1 MGIEGVVSSDGGDF
15 TEEDREEF
23 SGVQKTTHASLS
35 LAGLFGYCLG
45 AIGAVGGYVA
55 DRPEIMLMSTP
66 FFALGAYV
74 RSLANQ
80 ANNQTMEWFDSRRR
94 QV

>member
-15 TEEDREEF
+15 TEEDKGEPSRVQREHT
-23 SGVQKTTHASLS
+23 SMS

-55 DRPEIMLMSTP
+55 DRPDIMLMSTP
-66 FFALGAYV
+66 IFALGAYV

-80 ANNQTMEWFDSRRR
+80 ANNQTMGWFYSRRR

>member
-1 MGIEGVVSSDGGDF
+1 MGLEEVASSDGGDF
-15 TEEDREEF
+15 TEEDKGKSSR
-23 SGVQKTTHASLS
+23 VQRAHTSMS

-45 AIGAVGGYVA
+45 AIGAIGGYVA

-66 FFALGAYV
+66 FFMCGAYV

-80 ANNQTMEWFDSRRR
+80 ANNQTMGWFYSRRR